1 MPSDLSLATPR
12 TPSRAPVSDKYRP
25 VYAADLSTLRDTL
38 ERSLSGTSDVVT
50 EYESGLASW
59 FGARH
64 AVAISSGGAALSVAM
79 YAAGVGP
86 GDEVLLTPSCPL
98 CTVYP
103 IIAAGATPIFVDT
116 REHGFGAD
124 PASIRARVSPRT
136 RALIDIPMWGYP
148 TEVDELRTLTRE
160 LNLKLILDLAHSHGT
175 TLHGKPLS
183 QFGDLSCFSTHERK
197 PLATGE
203 GGFILTDDDAL
214 AQRSRDY
221 SRFGNLNGKDFGLNY
236 KLAALPAA
244 LGLSRLASL
253 AEQLDKRRANAVY
266 LLKQLDH
273 SKVREKK
280 IVAGGVPNYYFLNLE
295 LHFAD
300 NRAFI
305 DYLDEAGIPSD
316 IKRYG
321 CKALYEFP
329 ALAEYRNACPNAEAL
344 LANMTTLPV
353 HPGITAAELDY
364 MAECI
369 NRYDAA

>member
-1 MPSDLSLATPR
+1 MSSNLANAATARLS
-12 TPSRAPVSDKYRP
+12 VSDKYRP
-25 VYAADLSTLRDTL
+25 VYADDLLTLKKTL
-38 ERSLSGTSDVVT
+38 ERPLSGTSDVVA
-50 EYESGLASW
+50 EYEGKLAAW
-59 FGARH
+59 FDARH
-64 AVAISSGGAALSVAM
+64 AIAVSSGGAALSVAI

-86 GDEVLLTPSCPL
+86 GDDVLLTPSCPL
-98 CTVYP
+98 CTIYP
-103 IIAAGATPIFVDT
+103 IIAAGANPVFVDT
-116 REHGFGAD
+116 RPHGFGAD
-124 PASIRARVSPRT
+124 PASIKARMTSRT
-136 RALIDIPMWGYP
+136 RAIIDIPMWGYP
-148 TEVDELRTLTRE
+148 TEVDELRTLTHE
-160 LNLKLILDLAHSHGT
+160 LGIKLILDLAHSHGT
-175 TLHGKPLS
+175 TLHGRPLS

-244 LGLSRLASL
+244 LGESRLASL
-253 AEQLDKRRANAVY
+253 AGQIDQRRENAAY
-266 LLKQLDH
+266 FLGKLDH

-280 IVAGGVPNYYFLNLE
+280 IIAGGEPNYYFLNLE

-305 DYLDEAGIPSD
+305 DYLDDAGIPSD

-329 ALAEYRNACPNAEAL
+329 ALTQYRNECPNAEAL
-344 LANMTTLPV
+344 LAGMTTIPV
-353 HPGITAAELDY
+353 HPDITRAELDY
-364 MAECI
+364 MADRI
-369 NRYDAA
+369 NQYGAA

>member
-1 MPSDLSLATPR
+1 MSSNHAHAAAAR
-12 TPSRAPVSDKYRP
+12 ISVSDKYRP
-25 VYAADLSTLRDTL
+25 VYADDLPTLQHTL
-38 ERSLSGTSDVVT
+38 ERALSGTSDVVT
-50 EYESGLASW
+50 EYENKLAQW
-59 FGARH
+59 FDARH
-64 AVAISSGGAALSVAM
+64 AIAVSSGGAALSVAI

-86 GDEVLLTPSCPL
+86 GDDVLLTPSCPL
-98 CTVYP
+98 CTIYP
-103 IIAAGATPIFVDT
+103 IIAAGARPIFVDT
-116 REHGFGAD
+116 RAHGFGAD
-124 PASIRARVSPRT
+124 PASIRARITPRT

-148 TEVDELRTLTRE
+148 SEVDELRTLTQE
-160 LNLKLILDLAHSHGT
+160 LQIKLILDLAHSHGT
-175 TLHGKPLS
+175 TLHGRPLS

-214 AQRSRDY
+214 AKRSRDY

-244 LGLSRLASL
+244 LGGSRLDSL
-253 AEQLDKRRANAVY
+253 AAQIDKRSANAAY
-266 LLKQLDH
+266 FLSKLDH

-280 IVAGGVPNYYFLNLE
+280 IIAGGVPNYYFLNLE

-329 ALAEYRNACPNAEAL
+329 ALTQYRNECPNAEAL
-344 LANMTTLPV
+344 LASMTTIPV
-353 HPGITAAELDY
+353 HPDITLAELDY
-364 MAECI
+364 MADHI
-369 NRYDAA
+369 NHYGAP